1 MSQVKAT
8 DEDRGR
14 RGAAVFAARMRMIA
28 LALLVLPAFAL
39 AQTGGVPK
47 GNPRLASLNIE
58 IWPEYDR
65 PAALVILRG
74 ALAEGVKLPAA
85 ITLRLPAAS
94 GGPGAVAYSTTA
106 DGNLLN
112 LKHERANS
120 GEFVTLKFEVPER
133 FFHVEFY
140 EPIATGAAARAY
152 RYVWPGDLAVERV
165 TVVVQE
171 PVSASEIS
179 VEPRLEGQSTGQD
192 GLRYRTAELG
202 KLEAGKQLPIALRYT
217 KLDATPSKPKATEQP
232 VPVTAPAPAMAAAP
246 SLRRPAQDCRM
257 VLPLAAM
264 ALLGYSERCSFSGGG
279 GASRRRQPA
288 TQFCAKCGAAQAPG
302 SRFCATCGARSR
314 LGCRRAQR
322 EPGSLE
328 WVQQKVPDNE
338 HVRSRRR

>member
-1 MSQVKAT
+1 MSEVKARH
-8 DEDRGR
+8 DEGRGN
-14 RGAAVFAARMRMIA
+14 RGAAVFAARLRMIA
-28 LALLVLPAFAL
+28 LALLILPAFAL
-39 AQTGGVPK
+39 AQTGGAPK

-112 LKHERANS
+112 LKHERVNS
-120 GEFVTLKFEVPER
+120 GEFITLRFEVPER

-140 EPIATGAAARAY
+140 EPIATGASARAY
-152 RYVWPGDLAVERV
+152 RYVWPGDLAVDRV

-171 PVSASEIS
+171 PASASEFS
-179 VEPRLEGQSTGQD
+179 VEPRLEGLSTGQE
-192 GLRYRTAELG
+192 GLRYRTGELG
-202 KLEAGKQLPIALRYT
+202 KLEAGKPLPIALRYT
-217 KLDATPSKPKATEQP
+217 KLDATPSRPKAIEQP
-232 VPVTAPAPAMAAAP
+232 VPVTTPGPALAAAP
-246 SLRRPAQDCRM
+246 VAAATGSGLPNW

-264 ALLGYSERCSFSGGG
+264 SLLGLSGAMFILWWWRRESGG
-279 GASRRRQPA
+279 ARSA

-302 SRFCATCGARSR
+302 SRFCATCGA
-314 LGCRRAQR
+314 
-322 EPGSLE
+322 
-328 WVQQKVPDNE
+328 KVA
-338 HVRSRRR
+338 

>member
-1 MSQVKAT
+1 MSEREGTTRAMIEAT
-8 DEDRGR
+8 AALRCPR
-14 RGAAVFAARMRMIA
+14 RALRMIA

-39 AQTGGVPK
+39 AQTGGAPK
-47 GNPRLASLNIE
+47 DNPRLASLNIE

-94 GGPGAVAYSTTA
+94 GGPGAVAYSATA

-120 GEFVTLKFEVPER
+120 GEFITLKFEVPER

-140 EPIATGAAARAY
+140 EPIATGAAARTY
-152 RYVWPGDLAVERV
+152 RYVWPGDLAVERA

-171 PVSASEIS
+171 PASASEFT
-179 VEPRLEGQSTGQD
+179 VEPRLEGVSTGQD

-202 KLEAGKQLPIALRYT
+202 KLEAGKPLSIALRYT
-217 KLDATPSKPKATEQP
+217 KLDANPSKPKATEQP
-232 VPVTAPAPAMAAAP
+232 AAGDRSCAARC
-246 SLRRPAQDCRM
+246 RRTRRSGD
-257 VLPLAAM
+257 
-264 ALLGYSERCSFSGGG
+264 ERSIAEL
-279 GASRRRQPA
+279 GASPRGHGAARPIGSDVHSLVVAARVRRAKPA

-302 SRFCATCGARSR
+302 SSLLRKLRRASR
-314 LGCRRAQR
+314 LTPPLERY
-322 EPGSLE
+322 EP
-328 WVQQKVPDNE
+328 
-338 HVRSRRR
+338 RSSERTASAIS